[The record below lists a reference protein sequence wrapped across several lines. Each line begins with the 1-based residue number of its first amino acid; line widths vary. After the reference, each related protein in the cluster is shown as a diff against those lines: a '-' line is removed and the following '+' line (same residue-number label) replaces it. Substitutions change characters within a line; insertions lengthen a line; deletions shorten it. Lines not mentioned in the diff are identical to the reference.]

1 MDMMPILNLNILGS
15 KIEINYQESEKK
27 KLLYL
32 VDQFNLRLSEFE
44 NLKGRYSDDKI
55 LFLAALKAEDNI
67 HELIKK
73 IDKQNKKIDSI
84 KLRQNHIDNNIKEIV
99 ILKDEIA
106 LLKKE
111 NKELEKEK
119 KDIVSLIKNI
129 NVKFS
134 SLIKKIVNNIDMKN
148 ND

>member
-1 MDMMPILNLNILGS
+1 MPILNLNILGS

-111 NKELEKEK
+111 NIELEKEK